1 MLTIINDIHI
11 GVNRTAGTTLQS
23 ALDLRQHIRDRF
35 KALLPR
41 EGDLMILGDLFDTG
55 NVAISELFAT
65 YEILDDWLRNHHG
78 VIYNVRGNHDV
89 TKTTNVM
96 CSFDFLGKLLGR
108 QHTGRYAHITESCL
122 TPHGYVIPHYPN
134 QDLFNIEVEKA
145 IAAYV
150 GDNIFFHCNYDN
162 NFAAQSDQ
170 SLNLSKEQADRL
182 RVERVI
188 LGHEH
193 NPRKLGKVLI
203 PGNQIA
209 SSVSDWLH
217 SGDKQFI
224 VVTASGAVLEKA
236 SVKAAEFVEMPYDK
250 LELTNH
256 KFIRVVGRVASS
268 DHSKLITALN
278 RFRLKSSALV
288 ISNAVEAVS
297 DDTKEL
303 VAQSLES
310 VKAFSVW
317 DSLKE
322 ILTADEI
329 KILEK
334 VNVD

>member
-1 MLTIINDIHI
+1 MLRVLNDVHI
-11 GVNRTAGTTLQS
+11 GVNRSAGTTIQS
-23 ALDLRQHIRDRF
+23 ALDLRKHIRDKF
-35 KALLPR
+35 KSLLP
-41 EGDLMILGDLFDTG
+41 ETGDVMILGDLFDTG

-65 YEILDDWLRNHHG
+65 YEILDDWLRNHDG
-78 VIYNVRGNHDV
+78 CVYNVRGNHDV
-89 TKTTNVM
+89 TKTSNVM
-96 CSFDFLGKLLGR
+96 SSFDFLGKLLKR
-108 QHTGRYAHITESCL
+108 QHPEKYVHITESCL

-134 QDLFNIEVEKA
+134 QDLFNLEVERA
-145 IAAYV
+145 IESYE

-182 RVERVI
+182 RVKRI
-188 LGHEH
+188 IMGHEH

-217 SGDKQFI
+217 EGDKFFTE
-224 VVTASGAVLEKA
+224 VVDGVAALSKA
-236 SVKAAEFVEMPYDK
+236 SDKASEFIEMPYTA
-250 LELTNH
+250 LEVTDH
-256 KFIRVVGRVASS
+256 KFIRITGRVAAS

-278 RFRLKSSALV
+278 RFRLKSEALV
-288 ISNAVEAVS
+288 ITNAVETVS
-297 DDTKEL
+297 EDHKEI

-317 DSLKE
+317 DALKE
-322 ILTADEI
+322 ILTEDEI

-334 VNVD
+334 VNAD